1 MSRTLPSGITRS
13 FLEQVTIPNH
23 GGRYTPISHKSI
35 IDKSLETIVN
45 KGFNI
50 KQELYASNASGTV
63 AMGKILLDYGS
74 DPDLKMMFVWGNSY
88 DKSTRFKCGI
98 GAYIERTNSYI
109 FAGHLSNFA
118 RKHTGNADQLAV
130 EMIETQ
136 LNQANM
142 FYNYLCNGKNQMIA
156 KELTVKEMSEITGR
170 LFIEEQVLN
179 KEQVSMVRDHIVNEV
194 ALFEEYSKNNLWNFY
209 NSIGYALKH
218 SHPKTW
224 FEDQSKAYSH
234 ILNNVINQP
243 SVAVNITPSETE
255 EQAPDNQMNIFDV
268 IDEAE
273 PVTNSDEILSIFD
286 DNSPLELPEL

>member
-1 MSRTLPSGITRS
+1 MSRTLPKGITRS

-35 IDKSLETIVN
+35 IDKSLATIVG
-45 KGFNI
+45 KGFNV
-50 KQELYASNASGTV
+50 QEELYASSYSGNV
-63 AMGKILLDYGS
+63 AMGKILLDYGT

-98 GAYIERTNSYI
+98 GAYVAKTNTYV

-136 LNQANM
+136 LNQANI
-142 FYNYLCNGKNQMIA
+142 FYNYLCSSKNLMIQ
-156 KELTVKEMSEITGR
+156 KELTLKQMSETIGV
-170 LFIEEQVLN
+170 LFIEEEVLN
-179 KEQVSMVRDHIVNEV
+179 KEQVSQIKDMLCGKVK
-194 ALFEEYSKNNLWNFY
+194 LFDEYSENNLWNFY
-209 NSIGYALKH
+209 NIIGIALRT

-224 FEDQSKAYSH
+224 FEDQSRVHAYIMNNIVH
-234 ILNNVINQP
+234 TAAPLNISPQ
-243 SVAVNITPSETE
+243 I
-255 EQAPDNQMNIFDV
+255 EQEQVPENQMNIFD
-268 IDEAE
+268 IIEAPE
-273 PVTNSDEILSIFD
+273 QPVNSDEILSIFD

>member
-1 MSRTLPSGITRS
+1 MSRTLPKGITRP
-13 FLEQVTIPNH
+13 FLEQVPIPNH

-50 KQELYASNASGTV
+50 KEELYASSYSGNV
-63 AMGKILLDYGS
+63 AMGKILLDYGT

-98 GAYIERTNSYI
+98 GAYVAKTNTYV

-136 LNQANM
+136 LNQANI
-142 FYNYLCNGKNQMIA
+142 FYNYLCSSKNEMIK
-156 KELTVKEMSEITGR
+156 KELTLKQMSEAIGV
-170 LFIEEQVLN
+170 LFIEQEVLN
-179 KEQVSMVRDHIVNEV
+179 KEQVSQIKDMLCNKVK
-194 ALFEEYSKNNLWNFY
+194 LFDEHSENNLWNFY
-209 NSIGYALKH
+209 NIIGMALRT

-224 FEDQSKAYSH
+224 FEDQSRVHAY
-234 ILNNVINQP
+234 IMNNI
-243 SVAVNITPSETE
+243 VNAAATPVVVTEVETE
-255 EQAPDNQMNIFDV
+255 QVPDNQMNIFDV
-268 IDEAE
+268 IEAPE
-273 PVTNSDEILSIFD
+273 QPVNSDEILSIFD